1 MESQQ
6 LELKETNDEE
16 SSPYKYK
23 NKWLSAAKKVKER
36 RKKDQEKKDENPT
49 VRISSHDAE
58 EPSVLVQSI
67 IQDPIIE
74 ETVPK
79 QEFDESEVFKRGKVY
94 KGVYLLSLTNSFKEK
109 HLELSYQRYSHRQRQ
124 RSLIIVNLVDA
135 VVKLAVC
142 AIATAGGQTQDHK
155 PERWLWT
162 GGGIAA
168 NITLCSL
175 GCWKSFAN
183 NYLHWAALATW
194 AVLNIQGLLG
204 KCYGFSPPEYLIWYV
219 LFIIFVTYS
228 MLPLPLRWSITSGS
242 VTSILHTIITMTVL
256 LQAGEDI
263 GCLLKQLFSTWLI
276 YSAVNFTGMYTKYLT
291 DRSQRKAFLET
302 HRSTETRF
310 KTQKENEQQEKLLL
324 SVLPDFVA
332 REMIRDIASESERGA
347 FTPHQ
352 FHRIYIH
359 CYENVSILF
368 ADIKGFTAWASQTSA
383 QELVRVLND
392 LFAKFDKLALENH
405 CLRIKLLGDCYY
417 CVSGLPEERQDHASC
432 CVEMG
437 LHMITA
443 IQDVR
448 NKLNVDLNMRIGI
461 HSGSV
466 LCGVLGLR
474 KWQFDVWSYDVT
486 LANHM
491 ESGGIPGRVH
501 ISKAT
506 LACLNNQYEVEPGY
520 GETRDS
526 YLKEHEVETFLIKQQ
541 APSKPHTV
549 QREISRT
556 RLWSEGDQ
564 TLITVQQ
571 FTNSKKKKQM
581 DSNGNHGNHTAE
593 SYTEDWTPEIPFE
606 NLSATGPEQER
617 SETEK
622 EGNPVN
628 LSSAEE
634 ADVIMDHCIE
644 IESNQR
650 MRKEN
655 ISPWT
660 LRFKQP
666 KMEQEFC
673 QLREDMFKS
682 NMLICYIIWLFIVAC
697 QAIILP
703 KCPLLLGFVIF
714 STVLLTSAV
723 LLVMAEE
730 LPKLPHR
737 LQHMS
742 AVLVHNK
749 FRRTLFIL
757 GFLIIMC
764 AASTLTLVLLPDHLV
779 IKDDAYNTSLGING
793 TNCTMCDDKFMKR
806 LNRHIKTSHI
816 NRTSMNKLYPPL
828 IMTSDDIYDDDWIP
842 IHVNEINKH
851 HHLTNKKTK
860 NNSIHST
867 SHHRRFKRNMKSD
880 SNIELNEPPS
890 EDIYLIACIHV
901 EYMVFTWVLCLIA
914 LATTLKVYFLVKT
927 ALALV
932 MVGSFATLIVVL
944 YPEVFRQKQLEKH
957 LNMPF
962 SAQMLLM
969 LSIFFTLVA
978 YHARLVEITS
988 RLDFLWKLDAQR
1000 ELAEMRETRKNN
1012 RQLLRNI
1019 LPDHVAQHFLNDRLA
1034 DELYSQS
1041 RDKVGVMFASIP
1053 NFTEFYSEDVN
1064 KGMECI
1070 RLLNEIIVDFDELL
1084 SEARFS
1090 SIEKIKTV
1098 GASYMAASGLN
1109 PIHET
1114 EDEYAHVCSL
1124 VDFGLAMKQS
1134 LEAINKH
1141 SFNNFHL
1148 RIGISS
1154 GALVG
1159 GVIGARK
1166 PVYDIW
1172 GNTVNEASRMD
1183 STGKMGRI
1191 QVPKHT
1197 AMMLIARGYLMEYR
1211 GFVPVKGKGEME
1223 TYFVLGKEEKIQE
1236 TVCKPTFQHASLAA
1250 VVYGMV
1256 QARRRH
1262 LTMKHSNHGGSTLSR
1277 TKSQQATPLS
1287 SGHRLVNFSSFRI
1300 SKPSPSPLR
1309 RNTTRAGRQLSQPIG
1324 VQCNRQLSVDPTLLH
1339 SAPDTR
1345 NTSPNLSQGNVRSI
1359 SMNFSNSTEHSR

>member
-1 MESQQ
+1 MEQEEVMEADEKPSKVYRYKNRWVEAVHKIKSQSDTESQS
-6 LELKETNDEE
+6 TT
-16 SSPYKYK
+16 
-23 NKWLSAAKKVKER
+23 
-36 RKKDQEKKDENPT
+36 PT
-49 VRISSHDAE
+49 VKISSHDAQPE
-58 EPSVLVQSI
+58 EHNGEERRKPSV
-67 IQDPIIE
+67 IE
-74 ETVPK
+74 ETS
-79 QEFDESEVFKRGKVY
+79 QTQDLDETEVFKRGKVY
-94 KGVYLLSLTNSFKEK
+94 KGVYLLSLTNSFREK
-109 HLELSYQRYSHRQRQ
+109 RLELAYQRYSHRQRQ

-135 VVKLAVC
+135 IVKLVVA
-142 AIATAGGQTQDHK
+142 
-155 PERWLWT
+155 
-162 GGGIAA
+162 GIACAHGQELGSEDRLIWTSAGLVA
-168 NITLCSL
+168 NVTLCAL
-175 GCWKSFAN
+175 GCWRNFAN

-194 AVLNIQGLLG
+194 ATLNVQGLWG
-204 KCYGFSPPEYLIWYV
+204 KCFGFSPPEYLVWYI
-219 LFIIFVTYS
+219 LFIIFVTYA
-228 MLPLPLRWSITSGS
+228 MLPLPLRWSIAAGM
-242 VTSILHTIITMTVL
+242 VTSIVHVLQTAIVLHRSNVVFSCT
-256 LQAGEDI
+256 
-263 GCLLKQLFSTWLI
+263 LKQIVATSLL
-276 YSAVNFTGMYTKYLT
+276 YCAVNFTGTYTKYLT

-332 REMIRDIASESERGA
+332 REMIRDIANESERGA

-392 LFAKFDKLALENH
+392 LFAKFDKLAMENH

-417 CVSGLPEERQDHASC
+417 CVSGLPEERPDHAAC

-437 LHMITA
+437 LHMIKA
-443 IQDVR
+443 IKDVR

-506 LACLNNQYEVEPGY
+506 LGCLNNAYEVEPGY
-520 GETRDS
+520 GETRDP
-526 YLKEHEVETFLIKQQ
+526 YLKEHEIESYIIKQQ
-541 APSKPHTV
+541 VPTKQTHKIG
-549 QREISRT
+549 REISRT
-556 RLWSEGDQ
+556 RLWSEGEQ
-564 TLITVQQ
+564 TLIAVQQ
-571 FTNSKKKKQM
+571 VVKKERKKQV
-581 DSNGNHGNHTAE
+581 DSNGNHGNHTAGIV
-593 SYTEDWTPEIPFE
+593 EDWTPEIPFE
-606 NLSATGPEQER
+606 NLSSTGQEPER
-617 SETEK
+617 SEADNEAVADVST
-622 EGNPVN
+622 
-628 LSSAEE
+628 AEE
-634 ADVIMDHCIE
+634 ADIMMDHCIE
-644 IESNQR
+644 VESNQR

-660 LRFKQP
+660 LRFRQP
-666 KMEQEFC
+666 HMEEEFC

-682 NMLICYIIWLFIVAC
+682 NMLICYVIWLFIVAS
-697 QAIILP
+697 QTAILP
-703 KCPLLLGFVIF
+703 RCNALVGYVV
-714 STVLLTSAV
+714 SATVLLTCAV

-730 LPKLPHR
+730 LPRLPQK
-737 LQHMS
+737 LQHIS
-742 AVLVHNK
+742 SVLVHNR
-749 FRRTLFIL
+749 FRRTIFIL
-757 GFLIIMC
+757 AFVAIM
-764 AASTLTLVLLPDHLV
+764 AIASTLTLVLLPDHLLISNIV
-779 IKDDAYNTSLGING
+779 KNNTQTEFS
-793 TNCTMCDDKFMKR
+793 CHDSECDDGMKR
-806 LNRHIKTSHI
+806 IQREIEDSNVKKYTTTNLPII
-816 NRTSMNKLYPPL
+816 NFDKKG
-828 IMTSDDIYDDDWIP
+828 
-842 IHVNEINKH
+842 VINPNLLFQNVEQNSNMSSYYALDKH
-851 HHLTNKKTK
+851 LHTYA
-860 NNSIHST
+860 
-867 SHHRRFKRNMKSD
+867 RVKRNASGVSISKNSTD
-880 SNIELNEPPS
+880 PS
-890 EDIYLIACIHV
+890 ENDHYFKSCIHV
-901 EYMVFTWVLCLIA
+901 EHLVFTWVLCLIA

-932 MVGSFATLIVVL
+932 MVGGYTWLILGL
-944 YPEVFRQKQLEKH
+944 YPEVFRQPQLDKH
-957 LNMPF
+957 LKMPF
-962 SAQMLLM
+962 FAQMLLM

-988 RLDFLWKLDAQR
+988 RLDFLWKLEAQR
-1000 ELAEMRETRKNN
+1000 ELADMRETRKNN

-1019 LPDHVAQHFLNDRLA
+1019 LPDHVAHHFLHDRIA

-1041 RDKVGVMFASIP
+1041 RNKVGVMFASIP

-1084 SEARFS
+1084 SEPRFG

-1098 GASYMAASGLN
+1098 GACYMAASGLN
-1109 PIHET
+1109 PTHEAI
-1114 EDEYAHVCSL
+1114 DGYSHVCAL
-1124 VDFGLAMKQS
+1124 VDFALAMKQS
-1134 LEAINKH
+1134 LENINKH

-1148 RIGISS
+1148 RVGISS
-1154 GALVG
+1154 GPLVG

-1197 AMMLIARGYLMEYR
+1197 AMMLIERGYLMEYR
-1211 GFVPVKGKGEME
+1211 GLVPVKGKGEME
-1223 TYFVLGKEEKIQE
+1223 TYFVLGRGETEEQL
-1236 TVCKPTFQHASLAA
+1236 TPKPTIQHASLAA

-1262 LTMKHSNHGGSTLSR
+1262 NTLKHATQSAGVLSR
-1277 TKSQQATPLS
+1277 TKSQQATSIP
-1287 SGHRLVNFSSFRI
+1287 SGHKLVNFSSFRI

-1309 RNTTRAGRQLSQPIG
+1309 RNTTRAGRQLSQPSQTYTSQG
-1324 VQCNRQLSVDPTLLH
+1324 SMRQLSVDPTLLH

-1345 NTSPNLSQGNVRSI
+1345 NTSPNLSQGNLRSV
-1359 SMNFSNSTEHSR
+1359 SMNFNNSTEQAR

>member
-1 MESQQ
+1 
-6 LELKETNDEE
+6 
-16 SSPYKYK
+16 
-23 NKWLSAAKKVKER
+23 
-36 RKKDQEKKDENPT
+36 
-49 VRISSHDAE
+49 
-58 EPSVLVQSI
+58 
-67 IQDPIIE
+67 
-74 ETVPK
+74 
-79 QEFDESEVFKRGKVY
+79 
-94 KGVYLLSLTNSFKEK
+94 
-109 HLELSYQRYSHRQRQ
+109 
-124 RSLIIVNLVDA
+124 
-135 VVKLAVC
+135 
-142 AIATAGGQTQDHK
+142 
-155 PERWLWT
+155 
-162 GGGIAA
+162 
-168 NITLCSL
+168 
-175 GCWKSFAN
+175 
-183 NYLHWAALATW
+183 
-194 AVLNIQGLLG
+194 
-204 KCYGFSPPEYLIWYV
+204 
-219 LFIIFVTYS
+219 

-242 VTSILHTIITMTVL
+242 VTSILHMMITTTVF
-256 LQAGEDI
+256 LQAGE
-263 GCLLKQLFSTWLI
+263 GFTCLLKQLFSTFLI
-276 YSAVNFTGMYTKYLT
+276 YGAVNFTGMYTKYLT

-655 ISPWT
+655 ISMWT

-666 KMEQEFC
+666 KMEEEFC

-703 KCPLLLGFVIF
+703 KCQLLLGFVIF

-730 LPKLPHR
+730 LPKLPHH
-737 LQHMS
+737 LQH
-742 AVLVHNK
+742 
-749 FRRTLFIL
+749 I
-757 GFLIIMC
+757 
-764 AASTLTLVLLPDHLV
+764 
-779 IKDDAYNTSLGING
+779 
-793 TNCTMCDDKFMKR
+793 
-806 LNRHIKTSHI
+806 
-816 NRTSMNKLYPPL
+816 
-828 IMTSDDIYDDDWIP
+828 
-842 IHVNEINKH
+842 
-851 HHLTNKKTK
+851 
-860 NNSIHST
+860 
-867 SHHRRFKRNMKSD
+867 
-880 SNIELNEPPS
+880 
-890 EDIYLIACIHV
+890 
-901 EYMVFTWVLCLIA
+901 
-914 LATTLKVYFLVKT
+914 
-927 ALALV
+927 
-932 MVGSFATLIVVL
+932 
-944 YPEVFRQKQLEKH
+944 

-1041 RDKVGVMFASIP
+1041 RDKVGVMFATIP

-1236 TVCKPTFQHASLAA
+1236 TTSKPTFQHASLAA

-1262 LTMKHSNHGGSTLSR
+1262 LTMKRSNHGGSTLSR

-1359 SMNFSNSTEHSR
+1359 SMNFSNSSEHSR